1 MERIIGTYI
10 FDPEIISGK
19 MIFLTGPRQV
29 GKTFFAKMWLTST
42 KSEETYFNWDD
53 PSVMMAYKKNPLFFH
68 NVIGEKL
75 SNQPVPLVF
84 DEIHKHTECRA
95 ILKGLFDTNQ
105 DKMKLLVT
113 GSARLEFMRKSGDS
127 LLGRYF
133 SYRIFPLGLPEATG
147 NFSHVL
153 SAKEA
158 FTDGNVLVRHARE
171 TKKEGA
177 DEGLKLLLKFGGF
190 PEPFLKGSERFHRR
204 WQMDYKTLLTKEDVR
219 DLSRISD
226 IKGLETLVEIL
237 PTKVGSNLSI
247 LSLCHDLGR
256 KYDTIKNW
264 LNILEG
270 VYLIFTLSPW
280 HRRISRAIKKEKKLY
295 FFDWSLLS
303 DPGKRLENL
312 IAVALLRMSAR
323 LTETGF
329 GNYEVRYIR
338 DREKREVDF
347 VIVKD
352 NEPVALFESKKS
364 ESGISKRERFYS
376 EKLNIPLFRIV
387 QEAARCETFPGNCFV
402 IPASNFLMLAG

>member
-1 MERIIGTYI
+1 
-10 FDPEIISGK
+10 
-19 MIFLTGPRQV
+19 
-29 GKTFFAKMWLTST
+29 
-42 KSEETYFNWDD
+42 
-53 PSVMMAYKKNPLFFH
+53 
-68 NVIGEKL
+68 
-75 SNQPVPLVF
+75 
-84 DEIHKHTECRA
+84 
-95 ILKGLFDTNQ
+95 
-105 DKMKLLVT
+105 
-113 GSARLEFMRKSGDS
+113 MRPH
-127 LLGRYF
+127 F
-133 SYRIFPLGLPEATG
+133 PYRIFPLGLPEVTDD
-147 NFSHVL
+147 FSHVL

-158 FTDGNVLVRHARE
+158 FADGNVLVRHARE

-204 WQMDYKTLLTKEDVR
+204 WQMDYKTLLAKEDVR

-247 LSLCHDLGR
+247 PSLSRDLGR

-264 LNILEG
+264 LNVLEG

-280 HRRISRAIKKEKKLY
+280 YRRISRAIKKEKKLY

-303 DPGKRLENL
+303 DPGKRFENM

-323 LTETGF
+323 LTETGL
-329 GNYEVRYIR
+329 GNYEVRYVR

-352 NEPVALFESKKS
+352 NEPVALFEAKKS
-364 ESGISKRERFYS
+364 ESVISKQERFYS

-387 QEAARCETFPGNCFV
+387 QEAEKCEAFPGNCFV

>member
-10 FDPEIISGK
+10 FDPEITSGK

-29 GKTFFAKMWLTST
+29 GKTFFAKMWLASN

-53 PSVMMAYKKNPLFFH
+53 PSVMMAHKKNPLFFH
-68 NVIGEKL
+68 NVIDEKL

-84 DEIHKHTECRA
+84 DEIHKHTEWRA

-105 DKMKLLVT
+105 DKMRLLVT
-113 GSARLEFMRKSGDS
+113 GSARLEFMRKTGDS

-133 SYRIFPLGLPEATG
+133 SYRIFPLGLPEVTG
-147 NFSHVL
+147 NFSHIF
-153 SAKEA
+153 SSDESFA
-158 FTDGNVLVRHARE
+158 DGNVLVRQARE
-171 TKKEGA
+171 AKKGDA

-204 WQMDYKTLLTKEDVR
+204 WQTDYKTLLTKEDVR

-247 LSLCHDLGR
+247 PSLSRDLGR

-264 LNILEG
+264 LNVLEG

-280 HRRISRAIKKEKKLY
+280 YRRISRAIKKEKKLY

-303 DPGKRLENL
+303 DPGKRFENL

-323 LTETGF
+323 LTETGL

-338 DREKREVDF
+338 DREKREVAF

-352 NEPVALFESKKS
+352 KEPIALFEAKKN
-364 ESGISKRERFYS
+364 ESGISKQERFYS
-376 EKLNIPLFRIV
+376 EKLNLPLFRIV
-387 QEAARCETFPGNCFV
+387 QEAEKCEAFPGNCFV